1 MTTPPRPQVRTAA
14 DLGLPPKPPKAGPDD
29 PPVAHV
35 RAKLDRQLRAVLEHE
50 PGTRAGTDPEH
61 LHQLRVAI
69 RRMRSVLKLSGGLL
83 GTTAEEARAE
93 LGWLGNTLGEVRD
106 FDVLIEHLREVVAE
120 FETTDQLAA
129 RQLVARF
136 VAQRG
141 QAKRRLTRVLNS
153 SRYATVLTMTA
164 QLARPAEVEIESDVD
179 SADTVGTPVRR
190 GDVDLVGA
198 LKKPYRKLAKAVA
211 ALGENPPNDD
221 LHALRIH
228 GKRLRY
234 AGELAKPAAPDKAS
248 KQAIKVLVKA
258 AERLQTVLGDHQD
271 AVVAADRVRALAADV
286 EPAVAFIAGRIVE
299 REHLRCVVARSIWPD
314 VVAEID
320 EAAKVLLKKS

>member
-14 DLGLPPKPPKAGPDD
+14 DLGLPPQSPKAGPDD

-69 RRMRSVLKLSGGLL
+69 RRMRSVLKLSGGPL
-83 GTTAEEARAE
+83 GPTAEEARAE
-93 LGWLGNTLGEVRD
+93 LGWLGNALGEVRD

-153 SRYATVLTMTA
+153 SRYATTLTMTA
-164 QLARPAEVEIESDVD
+164 QLARPAEVEVEVESSEVDV
-179 SADTVGTPVRR
+179 PERR
-190 GDVDLVGA
+190 EVDLVSA

-211 ALGENPPNDD
+211 ALPENPPDDD

-234 AGELAKPAAPDKAS
+234 AGELAKPAAPDKTA
-248 KQAIKVLVKA
+248 KRAIKVLVKA

-271 AVVAADRVRALAADV
+271 AVVAAERVRAMAADV
-286 EPAVAFIAGRIVE
+286 DPAVAFIAGRIVE
-299 REHLRCVVARSIWPD
+299 REHLRCAVARSVWPD

-320 EAAKVLLKKS
+320 EAAAVLLKR

>member
-1 MTTPPRPQVRTAA
+1 MTEPPRPQVRTAA
-14 DLGLPPKPPKAGPDD
+14 DLGLPPNPPKAGPDD

-35 RAKLDRQLRAVLEHE
+35 RTKLDRQLRAVLEHE

-69 RRMRSVLKLSGGLL
+69 RRMRSVLKVSGGLL
-83 GTTAEEARAE
+83 GPTAEEVRAE
-93 LGWLGNTLGEVRD
+93 LGWLGNALGEVRD

-141 QAKRRLTRVLNS
+141 QAKRRMTRVLNS

-164 QLARPAEVEIESDVD
+164 QLSRTAEVEPVESDVD
-179 SADTVGTPVRR
+179 VPAKREE
-190 GDVDLVGA
+190 VDLVGA

-234 AGELAKPAAPDKAS
+234 AGELAKPAAPDKAA

-271 AVVAADRVRALAADV
+271 AVVAAERVRALAADV
-286 EPAVAFIAGRIVE
+286 DPAVAFIAGRIVE
-299 REHLRCVVARSIWPD
+299 REQLRCAVARSVWPE

-320 EAAKVLLKKS
+320 DAAAVLLRKR